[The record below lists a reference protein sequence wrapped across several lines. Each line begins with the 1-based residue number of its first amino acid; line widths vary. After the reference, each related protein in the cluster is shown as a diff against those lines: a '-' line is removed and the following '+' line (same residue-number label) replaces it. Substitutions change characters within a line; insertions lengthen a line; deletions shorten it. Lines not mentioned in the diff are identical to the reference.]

1 MRAVNLLPPEESNGR
16 DGGVDRALGAG
27 VAVTVLVAAIMA
39 GGFFLEKAQAST
51 EQQRLATAQ
60 TALVRAQSQQPTAG
74 QPTPK
79 HLETPVVLSQA
90 EPWHV
95 ALDSALATRVAW
107 DVLLRQLEYVVPGRV
122 TVTNMTIGGTGSTS
136 GAILIGGT
144 AFSSNDI
151 AVLLSTLA
159 RVPHVS
165 QVALVNTTAASSES
179 NLQTFQVTAQMA
191 LPAAV
196 TAPPV
201 TDTTTTTGG

>member
-1 MRAVNLLPPEESNGR
+1 M
-16 DGGVDRALGAG
+16 
-27 VAVTVLVAAIMA
+27 
-39 GGFFLEKAQAST
+39 
-51 EQQRLATAQ
+51 
-60 TALVRAQSQQPTAG
+60 
-74 QPTPK
+74 
-79 HLETPVVLSQA
+79 
-90 EPWHV
+90 
-95 ALDSALATRVAW
+95 
-107 DVLLRQLEYVVPGRV
+107 LLRQLEYVVPGRV
-122 TVTNMTIGGTGSTS
+122 TVTNMTIGGTGTPS

>member
-1 MRAVNLLPPEESNGR
+1 M
-16 DGGVDRALGAG
+16 
-27 VAVTVLVAAIMA
+27 LVAAIMA

-51 EQQRLATAQ
+51 ERQRLATAQ

-74 QPTPK
+74 QPAPK